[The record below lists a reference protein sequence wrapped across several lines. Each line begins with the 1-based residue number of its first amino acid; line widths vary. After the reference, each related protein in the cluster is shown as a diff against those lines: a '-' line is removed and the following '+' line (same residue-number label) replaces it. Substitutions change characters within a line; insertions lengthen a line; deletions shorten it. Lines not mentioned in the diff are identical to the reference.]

1 MTLVAGAGAQGGS
14 DCAARVHAI
23 QAQAAQVTGR
33 LRPTPPV
40 VCVCGD
46 SAILTT
52 GGVPACVQC
61 VSEARQERKRCV
73 CEQSRGRQRE
83 ASMAAMPALA
93 VVWPIA
99 SAVLLLA
106 AASVAYVLN
115 LSEQKWVWDC
125 IHGLAGDFQSPT
137 ALKDGPKVRQ
147 RRVRHRRRGR
157 AADCDKTVPGI
168 AKLPKTL
175 AGLGRARFA
184 ARALLVAAV
193 IWLAILVASPC
204 TVGSCLCSCFQTRAV
219 VMLGV
224 CRDAS
229 ESFVRVPP
237 RRSRPATTKPTHRR
251 T

>member
-1 MTLVAGAGAQGGS
+1 MRSRSCRARSRVQSPGDLLIAVTSSFPFCLLLLPIS
-14 DCAARVHAI
+14 PCAYSR
-23 QAQAAQVTGR
+23 R
-33 LRPTPPV
+33 RSRSLRH
-40 VCVCGD
+40 
-46 SAILTT
+46 
-52 GGVPACVQC
+52 
-61 VSEARQERKRCV
+61 RCH
-73 CEQSRGRQRE
+73 CK
-83 ASMAAMPALA
+83 ALA
-93 VVWPIA
+93 STVSVNCQWVIYGHGRSTAQPHHC
-99 SAVLLLA
+99 SPTLA
-106 AASVAYVLN
+106 
-115 LSEQKWVWDC
+115 VWDC

-193 IWLAILVASPC
+193 IWLAILVASPR
-204 TVGSCLCSCFQTRAV
+204 TVGSCLCVCFKARAV

-237 RRSRPATTKPTHRR
+237 RRSRPVTAKPTHRR